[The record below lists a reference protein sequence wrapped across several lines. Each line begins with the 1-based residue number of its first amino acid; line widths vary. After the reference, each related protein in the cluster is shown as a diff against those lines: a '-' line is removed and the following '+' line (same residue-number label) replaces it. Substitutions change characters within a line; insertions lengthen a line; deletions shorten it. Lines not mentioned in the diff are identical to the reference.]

1 LKFSPFLHGSTN
13 KEKTMIYFR
22 RFGRRMPVPSTLQ
35 ISHELRAFSAQDDA
49 RIRCAAEE
57 GLPSTAS
64 WEEIIVR
71 RRVDA

>member
-1 LKFSPFLHGSTN
+1 MAASD

-35 ISHELRAFSAQDDA
+35 ISHELRAFSAQDDV

-57 GLPSTAS
+57 GLPITAS
-64 WEEIIVR
+64 WEEIIVHR
-71 RRVDA
+71 RAEA